1 LELKQLRYFVAVA
14 EELHFGRAA
23 RRLGVSQPPLS
34 RGIGV
39 LERELGLK
47 LFNRTSHRVELTSAG
62 RAFLPECLEIAAAV
76 ERAKATVRTVGTQP
90 SGLLRIGF
98 VQAIGWPLQSS
109 VLRKVVERYPAIVP
123 ALEPM
128 STAEQIRAIRDR
140 QLDIGVIWHAGDKI
154 NSIFEELVLAEAP
167 SALAVAAGHPL
178 ARRRRVAIEHLA
190 KETLIMSPRREN
202 PEIHDGLMSALKRC
216 GVTPHVMYR
225 RGPGI
230 IDMVAAGIG
239 VSFTASMSPLTARP
253 DIVMRPFNQPLLRV
267 HLALV
272 WLRSNEV
279 ASLRAFLEVVTD
291 LRERGQL
298 L

>member
-1 LELKQLRYFVAVA
+1 LEFKQLRYFVAVA

-47 LFNRTSHRVELTSAG
+47 LFNRTSHHVELTSAG
-62 RAFLPECLEIAAAV
+62 RAFLAECLEITAAV
-76 ERAKATVRTVGTQP
+76 ERAKATVRSVGTQP

-98 VQAIGWPLQSS
+98 VPAIGWPLQSS
-109 VLRKVVERYPAIVP
+109 ILRNVVERYPAIVP

-140 QLDIGVIWHAGDKI
+140 QLDIGVIWHALDKT
-154 NSIFEELVLAEAP
+154 NAIFQKLVLAEAP
-167 SALAVAAGHPL
+167 SVLAVAAGHPL

-190 KETLIMSPRREN
+190 SETLIMSPRREN
-202 PEIHDGLMSALKRC
+202 PEIHDGLMSALRRY
-216 GVTPHVMYR
+216 GATPNVLYR
-225 RGPGI
+225 HGPGI

-239 VSFTASMSPLTARP
+239 VSFTASMSPLAARP
-253 DIVMRPFNQPLLRV
+253 DIVLRPFNQPVLVV
-267 HLALV
+267 HLALI
-272 WLRSNEV
+272 WLRNNALS
-279 ASLRAFLEVVTD
+279 SLRGFLEVVTEQQ
-291 LRERGQL
+291 ERGQL